1 LQPISCATCII
12 LACTK
17 KERFYATNL
26 AATNRAVLRAQQAN
40 AEKTGDTKRK
50 RREREEN
57 EADGKEKW
65 EVKRSV

>member
-1 LQPISCATCII
+1 
-12 LACTK
+12 
-17 KERFYATNL
+17 
-26 AATNRAVLRAQQAN
+26 VLRAQQAN